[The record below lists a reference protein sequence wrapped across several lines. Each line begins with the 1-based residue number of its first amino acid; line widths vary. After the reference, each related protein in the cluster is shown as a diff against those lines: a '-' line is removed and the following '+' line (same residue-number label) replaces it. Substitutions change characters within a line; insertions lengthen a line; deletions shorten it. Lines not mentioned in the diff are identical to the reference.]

1 MKFKFAFDG
10 EDGMEAVTID
20 TEVDYGPM
28 SDAAFK
34 LIDRV
39 RPTNGEILI
48 RAGEGTPTRIS
59 IDAKACGVEIRDD
72 ETVISS

>member
-1 MKFKFAFDG
+1 MKFRFAFDG
-10 EDGMEAVTID
+10 DDDIEVVTVD
-20 TEVDYGPM
+20 TEIDYGLV
-28 SDAAFK
+28 SESAFE
-34 LIDRV
+34 LIDSV
-39 RPTNGEILI
+39 WPTNGEILI